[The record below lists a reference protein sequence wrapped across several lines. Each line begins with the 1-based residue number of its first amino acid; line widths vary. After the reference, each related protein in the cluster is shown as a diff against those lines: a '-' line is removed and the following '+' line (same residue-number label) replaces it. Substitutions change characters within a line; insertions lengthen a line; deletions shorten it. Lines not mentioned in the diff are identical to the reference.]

1 MITMSFEILDILSI
15 SACVIGITFFL
26 FTIISIQNIL
36 HLFPKHSKLRKQ
48 WVLKLMLLVLFIIGY
63 VINIVAILTDS
74 TDILVLM
81 QSIVYI
87 LGALFVWFVARVS
100 LATYKAILEE
110 K

>member
-1 MITMSFEILDILSI
+1 MSFEILDILSI

-26 FTIISIQNIL
+26 VTIINVRNIL

-48 WVLKLMLLVLFIIGY
+48 WILKLMLLILFVIGY
-63 VINIVAILTDS
+63 IINIVAILTDN

-81 QSIVYI
+81 QSVVYV
-87 LGALFVWFVARVS
+87 LGALFVWFVAKVS